1 MKLDV
6 FISAFTGALWA
17 FSVVVIIGLDL
28 RKPKLFEEFN
38 LTNDVGLVNYLIKQK
53 TLDEIINKTS
63 IPYLDVIISGPTPP
77 NPAELI
83 MSDGMKEMFKELKQ
97 KYDYIILDTPPVGI
111 VSDAMELAQFSD
123 VVLYII
129 RQNFTK
135 KEMITMLNNSVK
147 RGELNNISI
156 VLNGFQNKAKYGAG
170 YGYGYGSQTTKT
182 IRVYGKIIPVTG
194 STYQNGPVDLMLRI
208 QLVDSDNQLQSLP
221 PLVE

>member
-1 MKLDV
+1 LNIATV
-6 FISAFTGALWA
+6 FAL
-17 FSVVVIIGLDL
+17 SQKKTVIIGLDL

-170 YGYGYGSQTTKT
+170 YGYGYGYGYGNYGNKVYASGYVDEESPKSFFDHLRFRLRK
-182 IRVYGKIIPVTG
+182 IRNLINYF
-194 STYQNGPVDLMLRI
+194 D
-208 QLVDSDNQLQSLP
+208 
-221 PLVE
+221 